1 MTSKHGISVKLP
13 LTYNS
18 VDGPYSLNKTTKEA
32 VRQNFKNLV
41 LTAPGERVMDTF
53 FGVGLRE
60 MLFELNNNPSREEI
74 AERIIEQV
82 DFYLPH
88 IEIVDILF
96 NDPNLGSTLGPNSL
110 SLRLEYRIIPLND
123 SDLLDITVK

>member
-1 MTSKHGISVKLP
+1 MSGISPKLP
-13 LTYNS
+13 LETTE
-18 VDGPYSLNKTTKEA
+18 VDGHYGLNKTIKEA
-32 VRQNFKNLV
+32 TKQNLKNLI
-41 LTAPGERVMDTF
+41 LTSPGERVMDTF

-60 MLFELNNNPSREEI
+60 MLFELDDIPTREEI

-88 IEIVDILF
+88 IEIIDILF
-96 NDPNLGSTLGPNSL
+96 NDPNLGYTLGPNSL
-110 SLRLEYRIIPLND
+110 SIRLEYRIIPLND

>member
-1 MTSKHGISVKLP
+1 MSGISPKLP
-13 LTYNS
+13 LETNE
-18 VDGPYSLNKTTKEA
+18 VDGHYGLNKTIKETTK
-32 VRQNFKNLV
+32 QNLKNLI
-41 LTAPGERVMDTF
+41 LTSPGERVMDTF

-60 MLFELNNNPSREEI
+60 MLFELDNNPSREEI
-74 AERIIEQV
+74 AERIIEQI

-88 IEIVDILF
+88 IEIIDILF
-96 NDPNLGSTLGPNSL
+96 NDPNLGSTLGANSL